1 MLVVEIY
8 TQKIQIQ
15 NTKITNVGC
24 RNTQKNT
31 KYKNYKCWLLKYL
44 WQSSSPPAWREQN
57 LGNKNISNRTMYS
70 LKIRST
76 FSVDKVMAS
85 YVLTTNRDRP
95 KR

>member
-8 TQKIQIQ
+8 TQKIQ
-15 NTKITNVGC
+15 NTKYKNYKCWLSKYT
-24 RNTQKNT
+24 KNT
-31 KYKNYKCWLLKYL
+31 KYKSYKCWLLKYL
-44 WQSSSPPAWREQN
+44 WQSSFPPAWREQN

-70 LKIRST
+70 LTIRST